1 MCHVSWDFFNLIISY
16 IPSQFHM
23 SSLNIAATQTNKYL
37 LVFTLPNKDP
47 M

>member
-1 MCHVSWDFFNLIISY
+1 
-16 IPSQFHM
+16 M